1 MPSVSAPIVD
11 VTGKQIG
18 SYEFD
23 SAELAGEI
31 NKQLLHDVVVM
42 YEANKRVGT
51 VRTKTRSEVSGST
64 RKLYRQKG
72 TGNARAGSKRSP
84 TRVGGGHAF
93 AKRPQDWGYRLP
105 KKAVRLATRMALLS
119 KFQDG
124 EAVVLDDLK
133 LTATKTKAM
142 VAVLKALGVSKQSTL
157 LAIAKHDP
165 EIWRTCRNL
174 EKLWVSPAADLNA
187 YDLLHQRRLVV
198 TKAAMDALRAKKKEV
213 ES

>member
-1 MPSVSAPIVD
+1 MSSVSAPIVD
-11 VTGKQIG
+11 VTGKQVG

-23 SAELAGEI
+23 SAELAGAI

-51 VRTKTRSEVSGST
+51 VRTKNRSEVRGST

-93 AKRPQDWGYRLP
+93 AKRPQNWGYRLP
-105 KKAVRLATRMALLS
+105 KKAVRIATRMALLS

-124 EAVVLDDLK
+124 QAVVLDDLK
-133 LTATKTKAM
+133 LPQPKTKEM
-142 VAVLKALGVSKQSTL
+142 VRVLKALGLSETSTL
-157 LAIAKHDP
+157 LAIEKHDP
-165 EIWRTCRNL
+165 NVWRTCRNI

-187 YDLLHQRRLVV
+187 YDLLHQKRLIV
-198 TKAAMDALRAKKKEV
+198 TKSAMDALRAKKEV
-213 ES
+213 QS